1 MSGISDSAVRT
12 LTFSG
17 SSGQGSTLPIFHFNN
32 SNLPL
37 HSFIL
42 STPNPLRRLAP
53 YYHHSL
59 QKSFFPSSYPPPSS
73 SSYILVL
80 YTTSL
85 PPSPNPTPF
94 LFLSTTP
101 RLYSKSNNQR
111 PPSSPSPPLHTTPLP
126 QPSDPPSQRVR
137 KPLSH
142 SSTYR
147 LRQQATKVELGGIQW
162 SLNNKKQQQEYCL
175 ERKGRVEVVW
185 TECRLHRRN
194 DT

>member
-1 MSGISDSAVRT
+1 MEGFLFVVPCRAYLIPLYVLRFVWTRKYLSI
-12 LTFSG
+12 L
-17 SSGQGSTLPIFHFNN
+17 HFNN

-111 PPSSPSPPLHTTPLP
+111 PPSSPSPPL
-126 QPSDPPSQRVR
+126 PPHHST
-137 KPLSH
+137 
-142 SSTYR
+142 SST
-147 LRQQATKVELGGIQW
+147 LRPAISTRPQTPFPQLHIPSTAASDQSRARGYPMVA
-162 SLNNKKQQQEYCL
+162 KQQEAAAGVLPREKGAGRSCL
-175 ERKGRVEVVW
+175 DRV
-185 TECRLHRRN
+185 
-194 DT
+194 